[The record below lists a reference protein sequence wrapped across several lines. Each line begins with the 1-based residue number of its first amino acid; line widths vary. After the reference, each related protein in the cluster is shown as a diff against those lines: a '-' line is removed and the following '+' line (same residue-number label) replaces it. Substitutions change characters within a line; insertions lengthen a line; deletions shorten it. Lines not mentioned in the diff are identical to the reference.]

1 MPLTLLQRK
10 AKSRRPQQSNRTS
23 HMAQATKYYVCNY
36 VNAFSSSRI
45 LRSFVQSLW
54 HSLFMFFP
62 RCWLVRVVF
71 IFFNEYDSLATPYIG
86 KNDERR
92 MNMMLTGSVYMPANC
107 VEWKEK
113 RMVCSTCIVAFV
125 LFSVCTILHVRSYN
139 FVFA

>member
-1 MPLTLLQRK
+1 
-10 AKSRRPQQSNRTS
+10 
-23 HMAQATKYYVCNY
+23 MAFIIYV
-36 VNAFSSSRI
+36 FSSLLARA
-45 LRSFVQSLW
+45 
-54 HSLFMFFP
+54 
-62 RCWLVRVVF
+62 RVVF